1 MNSQALYRKY
11 RSRTLD
17 EVLGQEHVTS
27 VLKRA
32 LEKSKIAHAYLL
44 TGPRGVGKTSVA
56 RILAHEINRLPYD
69 ENFTHLDIIEID
81 AASNNGV
88 DDIRSLRE
96 KAQVAP
102 TSAPKKIY
110 IIDEVHMLSK
120 PAFNALLK
128 TLEEPPEHVVFI
140 LATTDAD
147 KLPSTILSRVQQF
160 YFHPIRAD
168 VMAKQLQNIAKK
180 EGFKI
185 DAAAAELIAERSHGG
200 FRDGISLLDQLSV
213 LASDKEPLTA
223 AQVAAHLGLTDEQAL
238 EKLIVTRETGD
249 SAGALNVLR
258 QLYEQGT
265 DPQVLTTQLL
275 RQLRANLAQRPELV
289 ELIGEL
295 IEISRHPHPD
305 LKLLTIFARP
315 KIVTNVPAQS
325 PISQAGSPPTDIAG
339 ALGSPLTESQILR
352 DGKSSSPSANANASR
367 PAKSPKQSAAR
378 DSDGAS
384 PIEARSEAVSDDFG
398 GENGA
403 VNGHGENASASTFTG
418 TLDWQ
423 QFLDA
428 AKTTSSGLYTLLNK
442 CGHALTPDGLTLY
455 AGTNFAKKKLDD
467 AKFRPIISELIQ
479 QVAQT
484 DLNITITSDKKP
496 PEDEQLAEIAA
507 MMGGG
512 EEVKLDELE
521 TA

>member
-56 RILAHEINRLPYD
+56 RILAHEINQLPYD
-69 ENFTHLDIIEID
+69 ENSTHLDIIEID

-88 DDIRSLRE
+88 DDIRNLRE

-120 PAFNALLK
+120 AAFNALLK

-384 PIEARSEAVSDDFG
+384 PTESRSEAVSDDFG

-403 VNGHGENASASTFTG
+403 ANQSGESA
-418 TLDWQ
+418 
-423 QFLDA
+423 
-428 AKTTSSGLYTLLNK
+428 YTRKQELIELLNYHLDLYDRYAPQTNRPFETLK
-442 CGHALTPDGLTLY
+442 RFFKIYIRDFDGAKELRDQLMHTKNTDEVRAL
-455 AGTNFAKKKLDD
+455 
-467 AKFRPIISELIQ
+467 
-479 QVAQT
+479 
-484 DLNITITSDKKP
+484 
-496 PEDEQLAEIAA
+496 
-507 MMGGG
+507 
-512 EEVKLDELE
+512 LE